1 MVNEIMPGR
10 GLSEFNR
17 ELWNKN
23 NGLKRACTEFESIF
37 ITHMLKT
44 MGKTIDKGGVL
55 GNSNENKIIKSMFDE
70 RLGNSIAK
78 SGGIGIG
85 AMLYDK
91 LKTL

>member
-1 MVNEIMPGR
+1 MANEIMPNR
-10 GLSEFNR
+10 GLSGFNR

-23 NGLKRACTEFESIF
+23 NGLKKACTEFESIF

-44 MGKTIDKGGVL
+44 MGKTIDKGGIL

-70 RLGNSIAK
+70 RLGNSIAR

-85 AMLYDK
+85 AMLFEK
-91 LKTL
+91 LKN